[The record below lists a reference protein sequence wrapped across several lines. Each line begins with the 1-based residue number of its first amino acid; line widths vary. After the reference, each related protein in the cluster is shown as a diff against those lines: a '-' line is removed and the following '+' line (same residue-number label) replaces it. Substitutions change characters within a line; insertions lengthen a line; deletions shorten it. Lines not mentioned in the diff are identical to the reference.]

1 MSLCKYFM
9 YLPPLYTRCTTAQLH
24 NYRTRAIHDQS
35 ALPRL
40 PPTRSSIHGIDSIP
54 STIHT
59 SLKSAMPWAPKADP
73 SALPIR
79 PSALY
84 LRTPLL
90 PLHHSQL
97 LSAHFQP
104 TAASIRPPR
113 YMSLST
119 RQWSPLSYLPTISL
133 LSLRPACLGWRRI
146 HPALSVCCA
155 SSARRVIGCQ
165 DWTSWDECGES
176 AREGE
181 VGAGA

>member
-1 MSLCKYFM
+1 MSRAYVFM
-9 YLPPLYTRCTTAQLH
+9 QVLYVPSPLVYTMHNCTTAQLP
-24 NYRTRAIHDQS
+24 YPRY
-35 ALPRL
+35 PRL
-40 PPTRSSIHGIDSIP
+40 KCSSQTAPHALIHPWIHGIDSIP
-54 STIHT
+54 STIHI

-97 LSAHFQP
+97 LSAHCQP

-119 RQWSPLSYLPTISL
+119 RQWPPFHIFPQSPS
-133 LSLRPACLGWRRI
+133 C
-146 HPALSVCCA
+146 LSVRLV
-155 SSARRVIGCQ
+155 SDGVGYTQPSLSAVRLALV
-165 DWTSWDECGES
+165 
-176 AREGE
+176 
-181 VGAGA
+181 V

>member
-1 MSLCKYFM
+1 MHN
-9 YLPPLYTRCTTAQLH
+9 CTTAQLPYPRYPRSKCSSQTAPH
-24 NYRTRAIHDQS
+24 ALIH
-35 ALPRL
+35 PW
-40 PPTRSSIHGIDSIP
+40 IHGIDSIP

-84 LRTPLL
+84 LLTYSTPPSPPFPTLICPL
-90 PLHHSQL
+90 PANRCINKTSEVHVPIYKTM
-97 LSAHFQP
+97 A
-104 TAASIRPPR
+104 
-113 YMSLST
+113 
-119 RQWSPLSYLPTISL
+119 PLSYLPTISL